1 MGILLLVMTVFD
13 LSAALTSLPVSAD
26 PGLTVT
32 NAILV
37 ENVVPGQTITWPM
50 AVSIGASDPATV
62 INVQVEGMT
71 QGSDGSLE
79 VLAASQDTGS
89 YTARPFISVDQN
101 SFPLNSGASQTV
113 TATVQVP
120 QNVGDGQ
127 RFAMITIQ
135 TQPVPGIGVS
145 TLSAVNVP
153 IYLTITGSQMITTG
167 KITSLTSG
175 NIITGQPI
183 TVTTNFENTGNY
195 HFKIEGQI
203 TITNAQGT
211 IIDTIG
217 IPETTSNI
225 MPGLTRQIETPVTA
239 AGTLSPG
246 TYTVDSKIMLDDGT
260 PLDESTTT
268 FTVAAPYVPPPSVG
282 TIKLNPTSASTVKN
296 ADGTVSVVFPQGAA
310 VVPVE
315 VSIQSNPNQLAAFP
329 AGYTA
334 ASTTFEVNGLTG
346 LLAKEATITVKYSS
360 DDLSKAGGNASKL
373 TLMLWKQGTSQWVA
387 LKTKVDTTATTLS
400 TTSNQMGIFA
410 VAVGTSASSGINWMI
425 IGVIAVVVIIIAVVV
440 FLLMS
445 RRKPKQ
451 KPAKR

>member
-1 MGILLLVMTVFD
+1 
-13 LSAALTSLPVSAD
+13 
-26 PGLTVT
+26 
-32 NAILV
+32 
-37 ENVVPGQTITWPM
+37 
-50 AVSIGASDPATV
+50 
-62 INVQVEGMT
+62 
-71 QGSDGSLE
+71 
-79 VLAASQDTGS
+79 
-89 YTARPFISVDQN
+89 
-101 SFPLNSGASQTV
+101 
-113 TATVQVP
+113 
-120 QNVGDGQ
+120 
-127 RFAMITIQ
+127 
-135 TQPVPGIGVS
+135 
-145 TLSAVNVP
+145 
-153 IYLTITGSQMITTG
+153 MITTG

-282 TIKLNPTSASTVKN
+282 TIKLDPTSASTVKN

-315 VSIQSNPNQLAAFP
+315 VS
-329 AGYTA
+329 
-334 ASTTFEVNGLTG
+334 
-346 LLAKEATITVKYSS
+346 
-360 DDLSKAGGNASKL
+360 DSK
-373 TLMLWKQGTSQWVA
+373 
-387 LKTKVDTTATTLS
+387 
-400 TTSNQMGIFA
+400 
-410 VAVGTSASSGINWMI
+410 
-425 IGVIAVVVIIIAVVV
+425 
-440 FLLMS
+440 
-445 RRKPKQ
+445 
-451 KPAKR
+451 